1 MNSSSY
7 ARGLPADGGGWRDS
21 AGQGVVGGNRIAYI
35 LNVARGADHPLAI
48 KQGAHLLD
56 TEAVLFDRQRGLD
69 GADAVLAPQARRWLR
84 ILTGAPAAK
93 GFGDG
98 SDAVE
103 QRRGERQ
110 QRGVGVA
117 GIGPRGERSV
127 IQALL
132 MRRGRVPW
140 PMPTTTKP
148 LTSRKALNKKTIA
161 PQWIWRRKRL
171 DDGWV
176 MKRNSGPERQVA
188 GKLARATDAGI
199 GLDQASL
206 DRCRDHLGRQRR
218 FVLSK
223 VKALS

>member
-1 MNSSSY
+1 M
-7 ARGLPADGGGWRDS
+7 GFQQVLL
-21 AGQGVVGGNRIAYI
+21 VGGTPAGESLIGGDGVAHL
-35 LNVARGADHPLAI
+35 LNVLGGADHPLAI

-56 TEAVLFDRQRGLD
+56 TEAVLFDRQRCLD

-127 IQALL
+127 I
-132 MRRGRVPW
+132 
-140 PMPTTTKP
+140 
-148 LTSRKALNKKTIA
+148 
-161 PQWIWRRKRL
+161 
-171 DDGWV
+171 
-176 MKRNSGPERQVA
+176 
-188 GKLARATDAGI
+188 
-199 GLDQASL
+199 
-206 DRCRDHLGRQRR
+206 
-218 FVLSK
+218 
-223 VKALS
+223 